1 MQQSTLDLIQKLSN
15 ERQEL
20 YRLASQH
27 RLTPEQRQRLQEIN
41 RQLPILW
48 DRHRRELAAGQPVS
62 TDRYRPNRA
71 A

>member
-27 RLTPEQRQRLQEIN
+27 RLTPEQRERLQEIN
-41 RQLPILW
+41 RKLPILW
-48 DRHRRELAAGQPVS
+48 DRHRRELAAGQVP
-62 TDRYRPNRA
+62 TTQRYRPNRA